1 MRDIE
6 IGAASVTA
14 TLTDELPAEVEL
26 QQSRY
31 SCHAYLDGVRDS
43 VAER

>member
-26 QQSRY
+26 RQAQH
-31 SCHAYLDGVRDS
+31 SCRAHLNDVWDS
-43 VAER
+43 GAEG